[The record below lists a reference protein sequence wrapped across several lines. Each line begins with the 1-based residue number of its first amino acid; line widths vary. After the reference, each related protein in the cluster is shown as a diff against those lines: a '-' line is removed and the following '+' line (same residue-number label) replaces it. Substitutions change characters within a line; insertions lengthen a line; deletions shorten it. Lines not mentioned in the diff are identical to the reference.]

1 MKILIPTDFSK
12 LSKVAIQYALDFS
25 KDIDMQLMLLHVVN
39 NKAPTIARVSSK
51 KLDEIIKINSERKM
65 KELVKTLKQ
74 ENNHNPK
81 ISSKIIFGYSIEK
94 EIEAFS
100 LKNNIDMICIG
111 TKGAT
116 GLKKVLI
123 GSNAASIINHSRTP
137 VLTIPEY
144 ARYRGIKNIVYSS
157 DLSNI
162 DEELESIIPFAKLL
176 NSWVHILHIE
186 GKNEDFDKDA
196 LPQERRLKKLFSYK
210 KIKIKQLQS
219 ESIVNGIN
227 QYIADIDA
235 DMLTM
240 FTHRTNLFE
249 KIFQKSV
256 TQKAA
261 FQTRIPLFTF
271 HKSNEFFNY

>member
-12 LSKVAIQYALDFS
+12 LSRVAIDYALDFS
-25 KDIDMQLMLLHVVN
+25 KDIDMHLLLLHVLD
-39 NKAPTIARVSSK
+39 NKAPVMARVSSK
-51 KLDEIIKINSERKM
+51 KLDEVIKTSSERDM
-65 KELVKTLKQ
+65 KALIKTLKK
-74 ENNHNPK
+74 ENDHNPK
-81 ISSKIIFGYSIEK
+81 LSSKIIFGSSIEK

-100 LKNNIDMICIG
+100 LKHNIDMICIG

-123 GSNAASIINHSRTP
+123 GSNAVSIIDHSSIP

-144 ARYRGIKNIVYSS
+144 ARYRGIKNIIYSS
-157 DLSNI
+157 DLINL

-186 GKNEDFDKDA
+186 EKNEDFDEDPLLQVK
-196 LPQERRLKKLFSYK
+196 RLRTLFSYK
-210 KIKIKQLQS
+210 KIKIKELQS
-219 ESIVNGIN
+219 ESIVGGLN

-235 DMLTM
+235 DMVTM

-249 KIFQKSV
+249 KIFNKSI
-256 TQKAA
+256 TQKTA
-261 FQTRIPLFTF
+261 FQTKTPLLTF
-271 HKSNEFFNY
+271 QKSNDFF

>member
-25 KDIDMQLMLLHVVN
+25 KDIDMHLMILHVIDSN
-39 NKAPTIARVSSK
+39 TPPMARVSSK
-51 KLDEIIKINSERKM
+51 KLEEIIKTSSERDM
-65 KELVKTLKQ
+65 NELIKTIKK

-81 ISSKIIFGYSIEK
+81 ISSKIIFGSYIEK

-123 GSNAASIINHSRTP
+123 GSNAASIIENSSIP

-144 ARYRGIKNIVYSS
+144 ARYRGVKTIVYSS
-157 DLSNI
+157 DLINL
-162 DEELESIIPFAKLL
+162 DEELELIIPFAKLL
-176 NSWVHILHIE
+176 NAWVHVLHIE
-186 GKNEDFDKDA
+186 DQNENFDEDF
-196 LPQERRLKKLFSYK
+196 LQEKRLRTLFSYK
-210 KIKIKQLQS
+210 KIKIKELQS
-219 ESIVNGIN
+219 ESIVSGIN
-227 QYIADIDA
+227 QFVADVDA
-235 DMLTM
+235 DMVTM
-240 FTHRTNLFE
+240 FTHRTNLLE
-249 KIFQKSV
+249 KIFKKSI

-261 FQTRIPLFTF
+261 FQTRTPLLTF
-271 HKSNEFFNY
+271 QKISDFFK